1 MTLTTTIPALCA
13 LIGLLVALLAGPL
26 TSREPVR
33 HLAYIAFGCG
43 LLVVMMQLAGHVIRL

>member
-13 LIGLLVALLAGPL
+13 LIGLLVALLTA
-26 TSREPVR
+26 REPVR

-43 LLVVMMQLAGHVIRL
+43 LLVAMMQLAGHVIRL

>member
-1 MTLTTTIPALCA
+1 MTLITTVPALCA
-13 LIGLLVALLAGPL
+13 LLGLLIALL
-26 TSREPVR
+26 TSRETVR